1 VVLVNS
7 DRIDKLGVVNHRSIA
22 VRGVIDGIHRLAL
35 RNKSIGNL
43 MRQLPSDILGVNR
56 REWIWKS
63 HVRLAVDSTF
73 VAGWLQ
79 SLGSDQEC
87 QDLARDEGGQ
97 HCIDS
102 STHEEFAANAIHR
115 VG

>member
-7 DRIDKLGVVNHRSIA
+7 DRIDKLGVVTHRSIA

-63 HVRLAVDSTF
+63 HEARRGFNVCCRLATVSR
-73 VAGWLQ
+73 L
-79 SLGSDQEC
+79 
-87 QDLARDEGGQ
+87 
-97 HCIDS
+97 
-102 STHEEFAANAIHR
+102 
-115 VG
+115 

>member
-1 VVLVNS
+1 
-7 DRIDKLGVVNHRSIA
+7 
-22 VRGVIDGIHRLAL
+22 
-35 RNKSIGNL
+35 
-43 MRQLPSDILGVNR
+43 
-56 REWIWKS
+56 
-63 HVRLAVDSTF
+63 VDSTF